1 MNLRVIIFL
10 NIATCVWTRPSNL
23 NLNLQNNKNDNYL
36 LKRVSRSLD
45 GSEKNFPFSPKTLET
60 MLEKAILK
68 IITGDLSNG
77 DLLLLRSL
85 NYSLEEILAI
95 RDREFKKNDDN
106 YLGGRNN
113 FREVFDEN
121 LEPTEKYNNFFKKND
136 DGDDDSIDIDA
147 YNRQA
152 VLDYENLANKM
163 EEFER
168 GNEDGGGGDIEKNV
182 GENKTDDNDDH
193 LAFARAMEPH
203 VVFKIGYNETGNE
216 NNGSE
221 KLEMSTSVNNLF
233 HDLSTVLPGTAKPDG
248 KLEENESVEGQRGRE
263 EKPGKK
269 VSEYE
274 GLEWVEDDV
283 YRVIPEA
290 LNEQVDESEEERGD
304 DASDDEFG
312 FEGFDVRDQEV
323 KGANDSWNYDNGNL
337 SAYQQLALAH
347 RRDGNQSSFD
357 SQGQKAIEDIKLRV
371 LAMTGR
377 FNLTSTDNQV
387 QRERLTMF
395 TPSCEVPKNTDAE
408 IWADPFSMN
417 MYFQINLTSNDHVVA
432 AKLRLYKLPQN
443 MSLLS
448 STNSPSEEEDEEDK
462 KIRISIYFYM
472 RSLKKHRSKKKL
484 MDSVVTPLTSEGSHL
499 ALDVRQALRYW
510 RQVPR
515 IHASG
520 TNNHGLVVQVE
531 DQEGRPL
538 KPALYVQDSCHAD
551 DNTDNK
557 AYQRVPALFFRAC
570 SRYVRVV
577 NGEAVTYINCKH
589 KSSRHRS

>member
-1 MNLRVIIFL
+1 MTKKKSVKKKKMNLRVIIFL

-347 RRDGNQSSFD
+347 RR
-357 SQGQKAIEDIKLRV
+357 E
-371 LAMTGR
+371 
-377 FNLTSTDNQV
+377 
-387 QRERLTMF
+387 
-395 TPSCEVPKNTDAE
+395 
-408 IWADPFSMN
+408 
-417 MYFQINLTSNDHVVA
+417 
-432 AKLRLYKLPQN
+432 
-443 MSLLS
+443 
-448 STNSPSEEEDEEDK
+448 
-462 KIRISIYFYM
+462 
-472 RSLKKHRSKKKL
+472 
-484 MDSVVTPLTSEGSHL
+484 
-499 ALDVRQALRYW
+499 
-510 RQVPR
+510 
-515 IHASG
+515 
-520 TNNHGLVVQVE
+520 
-531 DQEGRPL
+531 
-538 KPALYVQDSCHAD
+538 
-551 DNTDNK
+551 
-557 AYQRVPALFFRAC
+557 
-570 SRYVRVV
+570 
-577 NGEAVTYINCKH
+577 
-589 KSSRHRS
+589 